1 MRKSRRADYNLT
13 DEQVMSLA
21 CGAGFSLRRWLQP
34 PCSARALKRPLRA
47 KARSSAILG
56 LLFLTA
62 GAASAEDITYWV
74 QPCTVL
80 ASLACAPEDM
90 DLARWAF
97 AAWEKASEG
106 KIHLIESKDRESAQ
120 FQLLWAEKDGGLYG
134 ETERILVRGKPGAA
148 IHVLAEPVGKGDRLL
163 RDTIV
168 YLTCLHES
176 GHALGLNHTREFADI
191 MYSFQYGGDI
201 EEYFGRYR
209 RKLTTRDDIRKYPGM
224 SPADREALLESISKG
239 VLR

>member
-1 MRKSRRADYNLT
+1 MQKNRRDKDPSPTHPQHRDRSRKPSRHT
-13 DEQVMSLA
+13 
-21 CGAGFSLRRWLQP
+21 RWFFALLVLIP
-34 PCSARALKRPLRA
+34 AAAR
-47 KARSSAILG
+47 
-56 LLFLTA
+56 
-62 GAASAEDITYWV
+62 AEDITYWI

-80 ASLACAPEDM
+80 ASLACAPEDV

-97 AAWEKASEG
+97 AAWQTASEG
-106 KIHLIESKDRESAQ
+106 KLRLIESKDRDNAQ

-134 ETERILVRGKPGAA
+134 ETEMIRVHGKPGAA
-148 IHVLAEPVGKGDRLL
+148 IHVLAEPVGQGAGKADRLL

-209 RKLTTRDDIRKYPGM
+209 RKLAVREDIRKNAGM
-224 SPADREALLESISKG
+224 SPADRTALFERISKG
-239 VLR
+239 ILR

>member
-1 MRKSRRADYNLT
+1 
-13 DEQVMSLA
+13 MSGHARLLVA
-21 CGAGFSLRRWLQP
+21 VVLLI
-34 PCSARALKRPLRA
+34 SAK
-47 KARSSAILG
+47 
-56 LLFLTA
+56 TA
-62 GAASAEDITYWV
+62 TAEDITYWI

-80 ASLACAPEDM
+80 ASLACAPEDV
-90 DLARWAF
+90 DLAHWAF
-97 AAWEKASEG
+97 AAWQTASEG
-106 KIHLIESKDRESAQ
+106 KLHLIESKDRDNAQ

-134 ETERILVRGKPGAA
+134 ETEMIRVHGRPGAA
-148 IHVLAEPVGKGDRLL
+148 IHVLAEAVGEGAGKNDRLL

-209 RKLTTRDDIRKYPGM
+209 RKLAVREDIRKNAGM
-224 SPADREALLESISKG
+224 SPADRTALFESISKG
-239 VLR
+239 ILR